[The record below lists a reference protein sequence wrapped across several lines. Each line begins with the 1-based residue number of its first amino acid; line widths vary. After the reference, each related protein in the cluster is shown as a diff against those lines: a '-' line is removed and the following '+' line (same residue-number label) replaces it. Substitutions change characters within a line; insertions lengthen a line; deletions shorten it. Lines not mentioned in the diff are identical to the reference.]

1 MTTDVTTEPDKRRLI
16 LASAS
21 PTRARLLRN
30 AGVAFDIM
38 PASVDE
44 EKIKIELGTAGKGPE
59 AIAAALAHA
68 KAAAIS
74 AEHPDRLVIGAD
86 QVLDIDGEPL
96 GKPDGM
102 EAARVQLRRLSGV
115 PHDQISCVSAIQD
128 GRQLWH
134 HEARAT
140 LWVRD
145 LSDDFIGRYLE
156 IVGDAAL
163 NGPGAYQ
170 LEAMGAQLFERIDGD
185 FFTVL
190 GLPLMPL
197 LGFLRA
203 RGVLPS

>member
-1 MTTDVTTEPDKRRLI
+1 MTAVPEKQPLI

-21 PTRARLLRN
+21 PTRARLLKN
-30 AGVAFDIM
+30 ACVPFEAV

-44 EKIKIELGTAGKGPE
+44 DEIKVRLGAAGKGPW
-59 AIAAALAHA
+59 AIAAALAHE

-74 AEHPDRLVIGAD
+74 AGNPGRLVIGAD
-86 QVLDIDGEPL
+86 QVLDLDGEAL
-96 GKPDGM
+96 SKPDGM
-102 EAARVQLRRLSGV
+102 EAARDQLRLLSGR
-115 PHDQISCVSAIQD
+115 PHDQVSCVSAIQD

-145 LSDDFIGRYLE
+145 LPGDFISRYLE
-156 IVGDAAL
+156 TVGDAAL

-170 LEAMGAQLFERIDGD
+170 LEAMGAQLFDRIDGD

-190 GLPLMPL
+190 GLPLLPL
-197 LGFLRA
+197 LGFLRG